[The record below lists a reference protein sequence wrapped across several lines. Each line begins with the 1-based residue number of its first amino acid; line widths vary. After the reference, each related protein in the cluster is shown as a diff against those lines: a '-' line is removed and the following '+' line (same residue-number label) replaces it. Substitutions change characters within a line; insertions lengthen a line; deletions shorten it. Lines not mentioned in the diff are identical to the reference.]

1 MGQRFSPNLVI
12 NDLRLSMSNKS
23 TGKLRKIE
31 LFFEALIWNFRFFI
45 LIPVIFSLLSALR
58 LILIGTVDIWAG
70 LTLAIDSENPEGT
83 TTIQTVSY
91 IIGGVDY
98 YLIGIVLLI
107 FAFGIYELFISEIE
121 IKHQDDSSI
130 LQSHSLEDLKGKLVN
145 VIVVALIVSLF
156 KQMLSIEIGKL
167 SDIIYISLAILL
179 ISISQYLLHL
189 SHTKSHPPLESSN
202 KDNDS
207 AKTHL

>member
-1 MGQRFSPNLVI
+1 MDQRSGE
-12 NDLRLSMSNKS
+12 RLMRKKPKGRF
-23 TGKLRKIE
+23 TKLE
-31 LFFEALIWNFRFFI
+31 TLFEELIWNFRFFI

-58 LILIGTVDIWAG
+58 LIYIGTMDVWAG
-70 LTLAIDSENPEGT
+70 LTIALDHKDPEGEM
-83 TTIQTVSY
+83 TIKTVTY

-107 FAFGIYELFISEIE
+107 FGFGIYELFISEIE
-121 IKHQDDSSI
+121 IKNQDSSI
-130 LQSHSLEDLKGKLVN
+130 LQSNSLEELKGKLVN

-189 SHTKSHPPLESSN
+189 SHSKSLSHSS
-202 KDNDS
+202 KSDHS
-207 AKTHL
+207 HHQSTEATSTASLK

>member
-1 MGQRFSPNLVI
+1 MKNRKKT
-12 NDLRLSMSNKS
+12 RYR
-23 TGKLRKIE
+23 KLE
-31 LFFEALIWNFRFFI
+31 LFFESLIWNFRFFI
-45 LIPVIFSLLSALR
+45 LAPVIFSLLSALR
-58 LILIGTVDIWAG
+58 LIVIGTLDIWAG
-70 LTLAIDSENPEGT
+70 LTLTLDPKDPEGEI
-83 TTIQTVSY
+83 TIKTVTY

-130 LQSHSLEDLKGKLVN
+130 LQSHSLEELKGKLVN

-156 KQMLSIEIGKL
+156 KQMLSIEIGRL
-167 SDIIYISLAILL
+167 SDAIYVALAILL

-189 SHTKSHPPLESSN
+189 SHTKTTKHHPAIIDNTESDSTSN
-202 KDNDS
+202 V
-207 AKTHL
+207 H

>member
-1 MGQRFSPNLVI
+1 M
-12 NDLRLSMSNKS
+12 NKR
-23 TGKLRKIE
+23 TRVQLRKLE
-31 LFFEALIWNFRFFI
+31 LLCENLIWNFRFFI
-45 LIPVIFSLLSALR
+45 LIPVVFSLLSSLR
-58 LILIGTVDIWAG
+58 LIYIGTMDIWVG
-70 LTLAIDSENPEGT
+70 LSLALDYKDPEGIM
-83 TTIQTVSY
+83 TIKTVTY

-130 LQSHSLEDLKGKLVN
+130 LQSDSLEELKGKLVN

-167 SDIIYISLAILL
+167 SDIIYIAMAILL

-189 SHTKSHPPLESSN
+189 SQIKPHVRLPKKERATARESTKH
-202 KDNDS
+202 
-207 AKTHL
+207 

>member
-1 MGQRFSPNLVI
+1 MKNRSKGR
-12 NDLRLSMSNKS
+12 
-23 TGKLRKIE
+23 LRKIE
-31 LFFEALIWNFRFFI
+31 LFFESLIWNFRFFI

-58 LILIGTVDIWAG
+58 LIVIGTIDIWMG
-70 LTLAIDSENPEGT
+70 LTLAIDHQDPEGEM
-83 TTIQTVSY
+83 TIKTVTY

-121 IKHQDDSSI
+121 IKYQDDSSI
-130 LQSHSLEDLKGKLVN
+130 LQSNSLEELKGKLVN

-167 SDIIYISLAILL
+167 SDIIYIALAILL

-189 SHTKSHPPLESSN
+189 SHTKSTRHLSN
-202 KDNDS
+202 SDHSTADS
-207 AKTHL
+207 TKPEP

>member
-1 MGQRFSPNLVI
+1 MK
-12 NDLRLSMSNKS
+12 NKS
-23 TGKLRKIE
+23 TGKLRKFE
-31 LFFEALIWNFRFFI
+31 LIFEASIWNFRFFI
-45 LIPVIFSLLSALR
+45 LVPVIFSLLSALR
-58 LILIGTVDIWAG
+58 LIVIGTVDVWAG
-70 LTLAIDSENPEGT
+70 LTLAIDPENPEGKK
-83 TTIQTVSY
+83 TIQTVAY

-121 IKHQDDSSI
+121 IKHQDNSSI
-130 LQSHSLEDLKGKLVN
+130 LQSASLEELKGKLVN

-167 SDIIYISLAILL
+167 SDVIYISLAILL

-189 SHTKSHPPLESSN
+189 SHTKSHQHSVQKTVHADAETSETEHRFVEN
-202 KDNDS
+202 KE
-207 AKTHL
+207 

>member
-1 MGQRFSPNLVI
+1 
-12 NDLRLSMSNKS
+12 MSNKS
-23 TGKLRKIE
+23 TGRLRKLE

-58 LILIGTVDIWAG
+58 LIVIGTVDIWAG
-70 LTLAIDSENPEGT
+70 LTLTIDPENPEGI

-145 VIVVALIVSLF
+145 VIVVALIVSLL

-167 SDIIYISLAILL
+167 SDVIYISLAILL

-189 SHTKSHPPLESSN
+189 SHTKTSHSVNSGN
-202 KDNDS
+202 KKEHDS
-207 AKTHL
+207 T

>member
-1 MGQRFSPNLVI
+1 MNNKTKTRFN
-12 NDLRLSMSNKS
+12 
-23 TGKLRKIE
+23 KIE

-45 LIPVIFSLLSALR
+45 LAPVIFSLLSALR
-58 LILIGTVDIWAG
+58 LIVIGTIDIWAG
-70 LTLAIDSENPEGT
+70 LTIAIDPQDPEGEL
-83 TTIQTVSY
+83 TIKTVAY

-107 FAFGIYELFISEIE
+107 FAFGIYELFISEITL
-121 IKHQDDSSI
+121 KHQDDSSI
-130 LQSHSLEDLKGKLVN
+130 LQSNSLEELKGKLVN

-167 SDIIYISLAILL
+167 SDVIYISLSILL

-189 SHTKSHPPLESSN
+189 SHTKSKHHGSSEHTN
-202 KDNDS
+202 HHD
-207 AKTHL
+207 

>member
-1 MGQRFSPNLVI
+1 MKRKSKGR
-12 NDLRLSMSNKS
+12 LR
-23 TGKLRKIE
+23 RIE
-31 LFFEALIWNFRFFI
+31 LFFESLIWNFRFFI
-45 LIPVIFSLLSALR
+45 LVPVVFSLLSALR
-58 LILIGTVDIWAG
+58 LIAIGTIDIWAG
-70 LTLAIDSENPEGT
+70 LTLAINPEDPEGVM
-83 TTIQTVSY
+83 TIKTVTY

-130 LQSHSLEDLKGKLVN
+130 LQSASLEELKGKLVN

-156 KQMLSIEIGKL
+156 KQMLTIEIGKL
-167 SDIIYISLAILL
+167 SDVIYISLAILL

-189 SHTKSHPPLESSN
+189 SHMTSHKRSPKVIGDTNHSSI
-202 KDNDS
+202 D
-207 AKTHL
+207 

>member
-1 MGQRFSPNLVI
+1 MRSRGSF
-12 NDLRLSMSNKS
+12 K
-23 TGKLRKIE
+23 KLE
-31 LFFEALIWNFRFFI
+31 TFFELLIWNFRFFI

-58 LILIGTVDIWAG
+58 LIFIGTMDIWVG
-70 LTLAIDSENPEGT
+70 LNLALDYKDPEGIM
-83 TTIQTVSY
+83 TIKTVTY

-107 FAFGIYELFISEIE
+107 FAFGIYELFISEID
-121 IKHQDDSSI
+121 IKNQDSSI
-130 LQSHSLEDLKGKLVN
+130 LQSNSLEELKGKLVN

-167 SDIIYISLAILL
+167 SDIIYVALAILL

-189 SHTKSHPPLESSN
+189 SYTKSTERNP
-202 KDNDS
+202 KND
-207 AKTHL
+207 H

>member
-1 MGQRFSPNLVI
+1 MK
-12 NDLRLSMSNKS
+12 NK
-23 TGKLRKIE
+23 TRGRLRKLE
-31 LFFEALIWNFRFFI
+31 LLFENLIWNFRFFI

-58 LILIGTVDIWAG
+58 LIFIGTVDIWAG
-70 LTLAIDSENPEGT
+70 LSVALNYQDPEGT
-83 TTIQTVSY
+83 KTIQTVAF

-121 IKHQDDSSI
+121 VKHQDDSSI
-130 LQSHSLEDLKGKLVN
+130 LQSNSLEELKGKLVN

-167 SDIIYISLAILL
+167 SDVIYIALAILL

-189 SHTKSHPPLESSN
+189 SHTKSIIHIPKSDRSTTHESSQP
-202 KDNDS
+202 
-207 AKTHL
+207 

>member
-1 MGQRFSPNLVI
+1 MKH
-12 NDLRLSMSNKS
+12 KS
-23 TGKLRKIE
+23 KGKLRKLE

-58 LILIGTVDIWAG
+58 LIVIGTIDIWAG
-70 LTLAIDSENPEGT
+70 LTIAINPQDPEGVM
-83 TTIQTVSY
+83 TIKTITY

-130 LQSHSLEDLKGKLVN
+130 LQSASLEELKGKLVN

-189 SHTKSHPPLESSN
+189 SHMKSHKRSP
-202 KDNDS
+202 KVIDDS
-207 AKTHL
+207 H